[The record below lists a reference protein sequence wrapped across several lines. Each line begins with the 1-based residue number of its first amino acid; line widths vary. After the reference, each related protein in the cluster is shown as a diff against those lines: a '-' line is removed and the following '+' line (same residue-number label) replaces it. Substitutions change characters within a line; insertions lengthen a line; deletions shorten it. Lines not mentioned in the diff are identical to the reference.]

1 MRRSGLYKESRGE
14 HFRKMEKS
22 WNGTLREAMAEAQRD
37 MMGSWVRVVLVELN
51 RFEIDF
57 QDGNDKIC

>member
-1 MRRSGLYKESRGE
+1 
-14 HFRKMEKS
+14 MEKS